1 MGKATQRLSK
11 LLQAMSP
18 EQQQSLLDYAEFLLH
33 KSAADESPQQK
44 HQPLEHPRPQDENVV
59 AAIKRLRAS
68 YFMLNTDDLL
78 NETSALMA
86 QFMIQGREAD
96 AVIEELE
103 DLFDNH
109 YQKYLQS

>member
-1 MGKATQRLSK
+1 MAKATQRLSK
-11 LLQAMSP
+11 LIEGMNP

-33 KSAADESPQQK
+33 KTSADESPETKQ
-44 HQPLEHPRPQDENVV
+44 QPLEQPRPQDENVV

-86 QFMIQGREAD
+86 EFMIQGRD
-96 AVIEELE
+96 AVAVIDDLE
-103 DLFDNH
+103 HLFDNH

>member
-1 MGKATQRLSK
+1 MSKAKQRLSK
-11 LLQAMSP
+11 LLEDMDP

-33 KSAADESPQQK
+33 KSSDTETSQAKQ
-44 HQPLEHPRPQDENVV
+44 QPLEQPRPQDENVV

-78 NETSALMA
+78 NETSTLMA
-86 QFMIQGREAD
+86 QFMIKGREAN
-96 AVIEELE
+96 AVIDDLE
-103 DLFDNH
+103 NLFDNH